1 MSLKLQI
8 TEDMKQAMRDRD
20 ADRLGAIRFLL
31 SELKNFEI
39 DNGEQNDEGI
49 QKLISRQIKQ
59 MKDAI
64 GDFQKGD
71 RADLVEAE
79 EKKIAV
85 IAKYLPTQLSDED
98 LQAVITKVVAQM
110 GANANLGQVI
120 GAVKSQVG
128 NSADGGRVA
137 SLVKQV
143 MG

>member
-20 ADRLGAIRFLL
+20 SQKLGAIRFLL
-31 SELKNFEI
+31 SEIKNFEI
-39 DNGEQNDEGI
+39 DNGEQDDAGI
-49 QKLISRQIKQ
+49 QNLISKQIKQ

-64 GDFQKGD
+64 SDFQKGD

-79 EKKIAV
+79 EQKIVV
-85 IAKYLPTQLSDED
+85 IAKYLPKQLSDEEIQ
-98 LQAVITKVVAQM
+98 LIITKVVQDM
-110 GANANLGQVI
+110 GENANMGQVI

-128 NSADGGRVA
+128 NSADGGKIA

-143 MG
+143 LG